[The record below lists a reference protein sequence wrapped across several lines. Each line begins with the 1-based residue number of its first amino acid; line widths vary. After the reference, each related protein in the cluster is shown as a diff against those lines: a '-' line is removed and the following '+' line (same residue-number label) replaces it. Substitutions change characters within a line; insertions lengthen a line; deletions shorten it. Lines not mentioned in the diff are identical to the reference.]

1 MIIPVCTRRFRMVM
15 LLGALAF
22 QPALAQP
29 EIPLGQWRMHLSYN
43 SIKCLTSSNDKIFAA
58 AESGILVFD
67 KADNSLSTYTKL
79 NGLSDTGISFILF
92 DQITGTLVVTY
103 ANGNIDL
110 VKDNVVTNFDRLK
123 NSILV
128 SGSKR
133 INHISVR
140 NGFAYLSTDFGL
152 VVFDLGN
159 QELKETWR
167 DIGVDGAN
175 PMVRSSMFMGDSIFL
190 ATNSGIQA
198 GNIHTNLL
206 DFNNWKRFEG
216 GVFDDA
222 IGLSA
227 FNSKVYAAISG
238 VGIFH
243 YENGKWIQE
252 PYLPGLNYQFIN
264 ASDNE
269 LIIGESENVWV
280 INPSNTPVKL
290 VNDKVTK
297 PQYAIEDGPIWIG
310 DLKNGLIANSS
321 GASNQYIV
329 NGPTTNDHFRL
340 KYHDGALYSVS
351 GGFTT
356 TGVPLGNSGTLNV
369 FKDGTWS
376 NELTPIT
383 DVTDVEF
390 FNSARYVSSFG
401 NGLQQ
406 RDASGTTIL
415 FNESNSPLNKATLP
429 DGVFVTALAS
439 QGEELFVANYRSNE
453 PIHSLSGDGSWQSYS
468 LDYAVA
474 QFTTELELDF
484 SNNLWLAISPL
495 VSGGLIV
502 FDPETNDQ
510 RHLTDAPGAG
520 DLPNRNVRSLAVDR
534 DGYVWVGTDEGVA
547 YFFDKDEDAAKPIF
561 ENRFLLRDE
570 KITAIEVDGGNRKWI
585 GTERGVWLF
594 NPTGEEL
601 IHSFT
606 AENSPLLSNR
616 IRDIEIND
624 LTGEVFFA
632 TDKGIVSY
640 RSDATASTN
649 AFQSVKIVPN
659 PVTGDFSGSISISGL
674 ATDAFVKITD
684 ISGKLIW
691 ETNANGGTA
700 TWNVRDY
707 NGSRA
712 ATGVYLVFAAS
723 ADGRESV
730 VGKIVVVN

>member
-1 MIIPVCTRRFRMVM
+1 MVM

-22 QPALAQP
+22 QSALAQT

-58 AESGILVFD
+58 AESGVVVFD

-79 NGLSDTGISFILF
+79 NGLSDTGITFIHF
-92 DQITGTLVVTY
+92 DRFTKTLIVAY
-103 ANGNIDL
+103 GNGNIDL
-110 VKDNVVTNFDRLK
+110 VKDEVVTNFDRLK
-123 NSILV
+123 SSILV

-133 INHISVR
+133 INHISAR

-152 VVFDLGN
+152 VVFDLN
-159 QELKETWR
+159 DQELKETWR

-175 PMVRSSMFMGDSIFL
+175 PMVRSSVFMGDSIFL
-190 ATNSGIQA
+190 ATNSGIQR
-198 GNIHTNLL
+198 GDIHTNLL
-206 DFNNWKRFEG
+206 DFNNWKRFGG
-216 GVFDDA
+216 GVLDDV

-227 FNSKVYAAISG
+227 FNSKVYAAING
-238 VGIFH
+238 TGIFH

-264 ASDNE
+264 ASDNQ
-269 LIIGESENVWV
+269 LIIGESENVWM

-310 DLKNGLIANSS
+310 DLQNGLIANSS
-321 GASNQYIV
+321 GASSQYIV
-329 NGPTTNDHFRL
+329 SGPTTNDHFRL

-369 FKDGTWS
+369 FKDGTWR
-376 NELTPIT
+376 NEGTPIT
-383 DVTDVEF
+383 DVTDIEF
-390 FNSARYVSSFG
+390 SNSTRYVSSFG
-401 NGLQQ
+401 NGLEQQ
-406 RDASGTTIL
+406 DASGSIV
-415 FNESNSPLNKATLP
+415 FNQSNSPLNKATSP

-439 QGEELFVANYRSNE
+439 QGEELFVANYRSDE
-453 PIHSLSGDGSWQSYS
+453 PIHSHSADGSWQSYS

-484 SNNLWLAISPL
+484 SKNLWLAISPL

-502 FDPETNDQ
+502 FDPETNNQ
-510 RHLTDAPGAG
+510 RYLTDTPGAG
-520 DLPNRNVRSLAVDR
+520 DLPNRNVRSISVDR

-547 YFFDKDEDAAKPIF
+547 YFFDKNEDAAKPIF

-601 IHSFT
+601 VHSFT

-640 RSDATASTN
+640 RSDATSSTN
-649 AFQSVKIVPN
+649 AFQPVKIFPN

-684 ISGKLIW
+684 ISGKLVW

-723 ADGRESV
+723 VDGRESV

>member
-1 MIIPVCTRRFRMVM
+1 MIIPLCTCRFRMVM

-22 QPALAQP
+22 QSALAQT

-58 AESGILVFD
+58 AESGVVVFD

-79 NGLSDTGISFILF
+79 NGLSDTGITFIHF
-92 DQITGTLVVTY
+92 DRFTKTLIVAY
-103 ANGNIDL
+103 GNGNIDL
-110 VKDNVVTNFDRLK
+110 VKDEVVTNFDRLK
-123 NSILV
+123 SSILV

-133 INHISVR
+133 INHISAR

-152 VVFDLGN
+152 VVFDLN
-159 QELKETWR
+159 DQELKETWR

-175 PMVRSSMFMGDSIFL
+175 PMVRSSVFMGDSIFL
-190 ATNSGIQA
+190 ATNSGIQR
-198 GNIHTNLL
+198 GDIHTNLL
-206 DFNNWKRFEG
+206 DFNNWKRFGG
-216 GVFDDA
+216 GVLDDV

-227 FNSKVYAAISG
+227 FNSKVYAAING
-238 VGIFH
+238 TGIFH

-264 ASDNE
+264 ASDNQ
-269 LIIGESENVWV
+269 LIIGESENVWM

-310 DLKNGLIANSS
+310 DLQNGLIANSS
-321 GASNQYIV
+321 GASSQYIV
-329 NGPTTNDHFRL
+329 SGPTTNDHFRL

-369 FKDGTWS
+369 FKDGTWR
-376 NELTPIT
+376 NEGTPIT
-383 DVTDVEF
+383 DVTDIEF
-390 FNSARYVSSFG
+390 SNSTRYVSSFG
-401 NGLQQ
+401 NGLEQQ
-406 RDASGTTIL
+406 DASGSIV
-415 FNESNSPLNKATLP
+415 FNQSNSPLNKATSP

-439 QGEELFVANYRSNE
+439 QGEELFVANYRSDE
-453 PIHSLSGDGSWQSYS
+453 PIHSHSADGSWQSYS

-484 SNNLWLAISPL
+484 SKNLWLAISPL

-502 FDPETNDQ
+502 FDPETNNQ
-510 RHLTDAPGAG
+510 RYLTDTPGAG
-520 DLPNRNVRSLAVDR
+520 DLPNRNVRSISVDR

-547 YFFDKDEDAAKPIF
+547 YFFDKNEDAAKPIF

-601 IHSFT
+601 VHSFT

-640 RSDATASTN
+640 RSDATSSTN
-649 AFQSVKIVPN
+649 AFQPVKIFPN

-684 ISGKLIW
+684 ISGKLVW

-723 ADGRESV
+723 VDGRESV